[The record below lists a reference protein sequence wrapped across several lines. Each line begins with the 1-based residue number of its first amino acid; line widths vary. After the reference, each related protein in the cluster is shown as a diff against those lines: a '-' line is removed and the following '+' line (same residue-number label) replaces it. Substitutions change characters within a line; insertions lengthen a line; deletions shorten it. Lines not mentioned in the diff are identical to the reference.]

1 MLRMTKKEKAMS
13 VLVVVECA
21 DGEVKKSSLEV
32 ASYGAEV
39 AAMLGTTA
47 TAIAVGEAN
56 ATNLAK
62 LGEQGI
68 TKVLHDAEPRLKD
81 FVNNAYTKLIA
92 TAAEQEQATIIVLA
106 NSNIGAAV
114 GSRLSVRLKAS
125 LATNVVELPRTE
137 GGQFVVKR
145 GAFSGKAFSDVSLS
159 GDRKII
165 AVKKNSTEAKHEA
178 GKTAEVTSFAAQLTD
193 ADFADAPTQVIMQD
207 QAGGVL
213 LPEADL
219 VVSGGRGMKGPENW
233 GLIEELAKALGAA
246 TACSK
251 PVSDV
256 DWRPHHEHVGQTG
269 ITVSPN
275 LYIACGISG
284 AIQHLAGV
292 NSSKVIVVIN
302 KDPEAPF
309 FKAADYGIVGDVFD
323 VLPKLT
329 AAVKALG

>member
-1 MLRMTKKEKAMS
+1 MS

-32 ASYGAEV
+32 ASYGAQV

-56 ATNLAK
+56 EANLTK

-92 TAAEQEQATIIVLA
+92 TAAEQEQAKIIILA

-125 LATNVVELPRTE
+125 LATNVVELPKTDD
-137 GGQFVVKR
+137 GQFVVRR
-145 GAFSGKAFSDVSLS
+145 GAFSGKAFANVLMS

-165 AVKKNSTEAKHEA
+165 AVKKNSIEAKHDA
-178 GKTAEVTSFAAQLTD
+178 GKTAEVVSFSAQLVD
-193 ADFADAPTQVIMQD
+193 ADFADAPTQVIMQE
-207 QAGGVL
+207 QTGGVL
-213 LPEADL
+213 LPEAER

-233 GLIEELAKALGAA
+233 GLIEDLAKALHAA

-329 AAVKALG
+329 AAVKALN

>member
-1 MLRMTKKEKAMS
+1 MS
-13 VLVVVECA
+13 VLVVVEC
-21 DGEVKKSSLEV
+21 DKGEVKKSSLEV
-32 ASYGAEV
+32 ATYGAKV
-39 AAMLGTTA
+39 AAQLGTTA
-47 TAIAVGEAN
+47 TAIAVGEASEG
-56 ATNLAK
+56 NLAK

-68 TKVLHDAEPRLKD
+68 SKVLYDAEPRLKD

-92 TAAEQEQATIIVLA
+92 TAAEQEGAKVIVLA

-125 LATNVVELPRTE
+125 LATNVVELPKTD
-137 GGQFVVKR
+137 GGSFVVKR
-145 GAFSGKAFSDVSLS
+145 GAFSGKAFADVTLS

-165 AVKKNSTEAKHEA
+165 AVKKNSLEAQHEA
-178 GKTAEVTSFAAQLTD
+178 GKTAEVASFSAQLSD
-193 ADFADAPTQVIMQD
+193 ADFADAPKQVVMQD
-207 QAGGVL
+207 QAGGIL
-213 LPEADL
+213 LPEAER

-233 GLIEELAKALGAA
+233 HLIEDLAKALGAA

-309 FKAADYGIVGDVFD
+309 FKAADYGIVGDVFE

-329 AAVKALG
+329 AAVKELG

>member
-1 MLRMTKKEKAMS
+1 MS

-32 ASYGAEV
+32 ASYGAQV
-39 AAMLGTTA
+39 AAQLGTTA

-56 ATNLAK
+56 EANLAK

-68 TKVLHDAEPRLKD
+68 TKVLYDAEPRLKD

-92 TAAEQEQATIIVLA
+92 TAAEQEQAKIIVLA

-125 LATNVVELPRTE
+125 LATNVVELPKTD

-145 GAFSGKAFSDVSLS
+145 GAFSGKAFSDVVLS

-165 AVKKNSTEAKHEA
+165 AVKKNSTEAKHDA
-178 GKTAEVTSFAAQLTD
+178 GKTAEVVPFSAQLAD
-193 ADFADAPTQVIMQD
+193 ADFADAPQQVVMQD

-213 LPEADL
+213 LPEAEL

-233 GLIEELAKALGAA
+233 GLIEDLAKALGAA

-329 AAVKALG
+329 AAVKALN